1 MLRLMKP
8 LDGSATADPLQRN
21 RQLLADLCR
30 LIGSQVNGTPVNGHS
45 TNARNGGAGGPLA
58 DPVQVLLEG
67 QPLSPRMEQTLR
79 SLLGGAS
86 EKQVAAKL
94 GVSPHTVHVY
104 VKALYKKY
112 GVCSRG
118 ELLAKW
124 VKSSSA
130 SSTTSS
136 SATPSSS

>member
-30 LIGSQVNGTPVNGHS
+30 LIGSQVNGTPANRHAA
-45 TNARNGGAGGPLA
+45 TTRNSIPLP
-58 DPVQVLLEG
+58 DPLEVLLKG
-67 QPLSPRMEQTLR
+67 QLLSPRMEQTLR

-124 VKSSSA
+124 VQA
-130 SSTTSS
+130 S
-136 SATPSSS
+136 SAT

>member
-30 LIGSQVNGTPVNGHS
+30 LIGSQVNGTPVNGQ
-45 TNARNGGAGGPLA
+45 AIGPRNGDGSPLA

-94 GVSPHTVHVY
+94 GVSPHTEDVI
-104 VKALYKKY
+104 
-112 GVCSRG
+112 
-118 ELLAKW
+118 
-124 VKSSSA
+124 
-130 SSTTSS
+130 
-136 SATPSSS
+136 